1 MMMNVYEAFRDLV
14 PFVQLKKKREK
25 HPWRNVTFSKVEACN
40 FNKSNTP
47 PWMFSRF
54 FKFYKWYQIAQRTAY
69 ETLFWK
75 MNEKMKN
82 RS

>member
-47 PWMFSRF
+47 PWMFSLF
-54 FKFYKWYQIAQRTAY
+54 FKF
-69 ETLFWK
+69 
-75 MNEKMKN
+75 
-82 RS
+82 S